1 MTEPQLATS
10 HINSRTTSTH
20 YKSKSTNDRPSLSIL
35 VCKDTSQ
42 GETYHLANASAV
54 GETCLPGCGDLIS
67 SICRE
72 LAILLSERRESKE
85 AEDNLRHVS
94 VILRQ
99 KQYLNSP
106 PSHNLP

>member
-42 GETYHLANASAV
+42 GETNHLANASAI
-54 GETCLPGCGDLIS
+54 GETCLPGCSDLVG
-67 SICRE
+67 SICRK
-72 LAILLSERRESKE
+72 LAILFSECWEGKE
-85 AEDNLRHVS
+85 AENDLRYVS
-94 VILRQ
+94 LVLRQ
-99 KQYLNSP
+99 TQYLN
-106 PSHNLP
+106 